1 MIPALSVLA
10 ISAHAQTFTALQ
22 VAPFT
27 VFNQTSFYCLEVPVT
42 ARMNEQM
49 PADTM
54 ALDWTCSK

>member
-10 ISAHAQTFTALQ
+10 ISAHAQTFTTLR

-27 VFNQTSFYCLEVPVT
+27 CFNQTPFYCLDASVT

-49 PADTM
+49 PAGTM
-54 ALDWTCSK
+54 ALDWACSR